1 MPVDTSTIRAESF
14 CPQKGDVFFWYAC
27 LAHMGTRTND
37 PERTRRSF
45 VTHYSTT
52 TGCPVDRRAADV
64 EPVRLELNGGVM
76 YRDPIHPEQEDI
88 LVRG

>member
-1 MPVDTSTIRAESF
+1 MLMGLRAESF
-14 CPQKGDVFFWYAC
+14 CPQKGDVFFWHAC

-37 PERTRRSF
+37 PERTRRSL